1 MKNMQRIVMTSLKYE
16 LVIRKKNIKFV
27 YGNFILND
35 LVLKISGGDECKY
48 QASMNIATI
57 S

>member
-1 MKNMQRIVMTSLKYE
+1 MKNMRRIVMTSLKYE
-16 LVIRKKNIKFV
+16 SIIGKKNIKFV